1 MPQIKWSHSSLKQFE
16 TCQRQYY
23 EIKVLKK
30 WPFEQGE
37 QALYGEQ
44 LHEAAEMYVKNGT
57 PIPPQ
62 FAFIQPVVDA
72 LLAKKGTKYPE
83 HEMAL
88 DENLNV
94 VDWKDP
100 NVWVRGIADLLI
112 IDDEEGIAW
121 CVDYKTGSDRYPDK
135 NQLDL
140 MALMV
145 FKHFPMVTEVRGA
158 LLFVV
163 KNSIVKHKVTRDQ
176 EEALW
181 WKYRERVASI
191 ASCMD
196 TGVWRPKQSGLCKK
210 WCQVLTCEYNGRS
223 Q

>member
-1 MPQIKWSHSSLKQFE
+1 MSKIKWSHSSLKQFE
-16 TCQRQYY
+16 TCQRQYH

-44 LHEAAEMYVKNGT
+44 LHLAAELYVKDGT

-62 FAFIQPVVDA
+62 FAFIKPTVDA
-72 LLAKKGTKYPE
+72 LLAKKGDKYPE

-88 DENLNV
+88 DEQLNV
-94 VDWKDP
+94 VAWDSPD
-100 NVWVRGIADLLI
+100 VWVRGIADLLI
-112 IDDEEGIAW
+112 IDEEEGVAW
-121 CVDYKTGSDRYPDK
+121 CIDYKTGSDRYPDK

-140 MALMV
+140 MSLMV
-145 FKHFPMVTEVRGA
+145 FKHFPAITEVRGA

-163 KNSIVKHKVTRDQ
+163 KNSMTKHKVTREQ

-191 ASCMD
+191 AGCMD

-210 WCQVLTCEYNGRS
+210 YCQVLTCEYNGRT
-223 Q
+223 

>member
-1 MPQIKWSHSSLKQFE
+1 MAQIKWSHSSLKQFE
-16 TCQRQYY
+16 TCQRQYH

-44 LHEAAEMYVKNGT
+44 LHLAAELYVKDGT
-57 PIPPQ
+57 PIPQQ
-62 FAFIQPVVDA
+62 FAFIKPTVDA
-72 LLAKKGTKYPE
+72 LLSKRGDKYPE

-88 DENLNV
+88 DIKLNV
-94 VDWKDP
+94 VPWDSPD
-100 NVWVRGIADLLI
+100 VWVRGIADLLI
-112 IDDEEGIAW
+112 IDEEEGIAW
-121 CVDYKTGSDRYPDK
+121 CIDYKTGSDRYPDI

-140 MALMV
+140 MSLMV
-145 FKHFPMVTEVRGA
+145 FKHFPEIQEVRSA

-163 KNSIVKHKVTRDQ
+163 KNSMTKHKVVREQ

-181 WKYRERVASI
+181 WKYRERVATI
-191 ASCMD
+191 AECMD

-210 WCQVLTCEYNGRS
+210 YCAVLTCEYNGRH
-223 Q
+223 

>member
-1 MPQIKWSHSSLKQFE
+1 
-16 TCQRQYY
+16 
-23 EIKVLKK
+23 
-30 WPFEQGE
+30 
-37 QALYGEQ
+37 
-44 LHEAAEMYVKNGT
+44 LHLAAELYAKNGT

-72 LLAKKGTKYPE
+72 LLSKKGDKYPE
-83 HEMAL
+83 YEMAL

-94 VDWKDP
+94 VGWKAD

-112 IDDEEGIAW
+112 IDEEEGIAW
-121 CVDYKTGSDRYPDK
+121 CIDYKTGSDKYPDK

-145 FKHFPMVTEVRGA
+145 FKHFPTVTEVRGA

-163 KNSIVKHKVTRDQ
+163 KNSMVKHTVKKED

-191 ASCMD
+191 AGCMD

-210 WCQVLTCEYNGRS
+210 WCAVLTCEYNGRT
-223 Q
+223 

>member
-1 MPQIKWSHSSLKQFE
+1 MTKIKWSHSSLKQFE
-16 TCQRQYY
+16 TCQRQYH

-44 LHEAAEMYVKNGT
+44 LHLAAELYVKDGT
-57 PIPPQ
+57 ALPPQ
-62 FAFIQPVVDA
+62 FAFIKPVLDA

-88 DENLNV
+88 DEQLNV
-94 VDWKDP
+94 VPWDSPD
-100 NVWVRGIADLLI
+100 VWVRGIADLLI
-112 IDDEEGIAW
+112 IDEEEGVAW
-121 CVDYKTGSDRYPDK
+121 CIDYKTGSDRYPDT

-140 MALMV
+140 MSLMV
-145 FKHFPMVTEVRGA
+145 FKHFPEVHEVRSA

-163 KNSIVKHKVTRDQ
+163 KNSMTKHKVVKEQ
-176 EEALW
+176 EAALW

-210 WCQVLTCEYNGRS
+210 FCQVLSCEYNGRS
-223 Q
+223 

>member
-1 MPQIKWSHSSLKQFE
+1 MSKIKWSHSSLKQFE
-16 TCQRQYY
+16 TCARQYH

-37 QALYGEQ
+37 QALYGEK
-44 LHEAAEMYVKNGT
+44 LHLAAELYVKDGT
-57 PIPPQ
+57 PIPPEY
-62 FAFIQPVVDA
+62 AFIKPVIDA
-72 LLAKKGTKYPE
+72 LLTKKGEKLPE
-83 HEMAL
+83 FEMAL
-88 DENLNV
+88 DEQLNV
-94 VDWKDP
+94 VDWKAD

-112 IDDEEGIAW
+112 IDEEDGIAW
-121 CVDYKTGSDRYPDK
+121 CIDYKTGSDKYPDK

-145 FKHFPMVTEVRGA
+145 FKHFPAITEVRGA

-163 KNSIVKHKVTRDQ
+163 KNSIVKHKVTRED
-176 EEALW
+176 EEKLW

-191 ASCMD
+191 SGCMD

-210 WCQVLTCEYNGRS
+210 YCAVLTCEYNGRT
-223 Q
+223 